1 MEKSL
6 FSSSW
11 YRVSHLKP
19 RLRSHVRLHRRS
31 FRNQLWY
38 VLQDRTS
45 GRFHRFS
52 PSAYLI
58 ISLMNGQHTVQE
70 IWDLACAQLDEDTVT
85 QDEVIRL
92 LSQLHSSNVLYG
104 DVPPDIEEM
113 SDRDQKVSRKKLI
126 MSFMNPLS
134 LRFPLL
140 DPEDFLVATYPLAK
154 NLMTWSGLA
163 LFVFVVGYACIL
175 AGVHWS
181 ELTDNIVDQVLVTES
196 LLLLFL
202 TYPIV
207 KALHELGHSYAVKRW
222 GGEVHEIGIMFL
234 VFMPVP
240 YVDASESA
248 GFQSKWQR
256 AFVGAAG
263 ILVEIFLA
271 SLALFIWLN
280 AEEGLVRAFA
290 FNVMLIGG
298 VSTLFFNGNPLLR
311 FDGYYVLSD
320 LLEIPNLGNRAN
332 KYIGYLI
339 QHYLFGVES
348 AESPVT
354 AKGEAGWFFF
364 YSIASFIYRMF
375 IVVSIV
381 TFVGAQFFVIG
392 VILAIWSIILML
404 LVPLS
409 KQFWFLFKSPVLRR
423 QRGRALSVSTAVL
436 LFISFPFLFVP
447 LPYATMSEGVVWVP
461 EGSVIHAGADGKI
474 VEVLQDLSVYV
485 EIGTPLFK
493 MEDPLLDL
501 NSKVLGAKVN
511 ELKLTYEATDFIDPV
526 KAKIVAEQLKHAQAD
541 LYLANSKR
549 DELIVRSKSAG
560 FFLLTQISD
569 WPGRFVKKGEILGYV
584 VPEKNPV
591 IQVVV
596 TEDQADLVRQR
607 LDGILIRFADEL
619 TPVFPA
625 ELVNEVPS
633 LTNSLPSM
641 ALSTMGGGT
650 IVVDPSETQRMKV
663 LDNLLHIELTV
674 NTTLHN
680 RIGGRV
686 YIRFNHGTEPL
697 APRIYRSVRQIF
709 LKTFNV

>member
-1 MEKSL
+1 
-6 FSSSW
+6 
-11 YRVSHLKP
+11 
-19 RLRSHVRLHRRS
+19 
-31 FRNQLWY
+31 
-38 VLQDRTS
+38 
-45 GRFHRFS
+45 
-52 PSAYLI
+52 
-58 ISLMNGQHTVQE
+58 MNGQHTVQE